1 MELLIQAGADVKVVD
16 KNGWTALMF
25 AAGRGHNKCMEL
37 LIQAG
42 ADVKVVDKN
51 GWTALM
57 FDSWERTSTSA

>member
-1 MELLIQAGADVKVVD
+1 MAGQLLCGQ
-16 KNGWTALMF
+16 LL
-25 AAGRGHNKCMEL
+25 RGDNNCMEL

-57 FDSWERTSTSA
+57 FDSWERR

>member
-1 MELLIQAGADVKVVD
+1 MHGVVD
-16 KNGWTALMF
+16 T
-25 AAGRGHNKCMEL
+25 GRSRCESCGQEWLDSSYVDSSWRGDNNCMEL

-57 FDSWERTSTSA
+57 WTALERR